1 MKPWTVLGIYRE
13 KRFSPGKVEADAAI
27 LEATLAELEQS
38 GWSTE
43 TLAGERIGDA
53 PGDPALVVSMAQSDQ
68 ALRTLDQWS
77 REGIRVVNS
86 AQSIRNCYR
95 KPQIRLLQE
104 AQVPLPFSRIVSLR
118 SLDQEQPFPAAGR
131 CWLKRGDV
139 HAMQARDVVCV
150 TCRQEMRQAL
160 AYFAKQEVSD
170 ILVQQHVEGS
180 VVKFYGVV
188 ERAFF
193 QAFSASSGEE
203 ITAEVADLIDIA
215 QHAAQVTGLE
225 VYGGDAVIT
234 PDNRAVL
241 IDLNDWPSFSKC
253 CQSAAKSI
261 AGYLLDTQD
270 DCDFNS
276 VSQQATETHFTD
288 RVADFKTT

>member
-1 MKPWTVLGIYRE
+1 MKSWTVLGIYRE

-27 LEATLAELEQS
+27 LEATLSELEQS
-38 GWSTE
+38 GWSTA
-43 TLAGERIGDA
+43 TLAGEKLGTADA
-53 PGDPALVVSMAQSDQ
+53 GPELVVNMAQSDQ
-68 ALRTLDQWS
+68 ALRTLEQWS
-77 REGIRVVNS
+77 REGVRVVNS
-86 AQSIRNCYR
+86 ARSIRNCYR

-104 AQVPLPFSRIVSLR
+104 AQLPLPLSRIVSLQ
-118 SLDQEQPFPAAGR
+118 SLDPAEVFPAAGR

-150 TCRQEMRQAL
+150 ASRQEMRQAL
-160 AYFAKQEVSD
+160 AYFAEQEVSD

-193 QAFSASSGEE
+193 QASLAHTGED
-203 ITAEVADLIDIA
+203 ITAEVGSLIDLA
-215 QHAAQVTGLE
+215 QQAAQVTGLE

-234 PDNRAVL
+234 PDNRVVL

-253 CQSAAKSI
+253 CHSAAKSI
-261 AGYLLDTQD
+261 AGYLLETRN
-270 DCDFNS
+270 DCDFNTI
-276 VSQQATETHFTD
+276 SQQATQKHSTD
-288 RVADFKTT
+288 RIADFKTT